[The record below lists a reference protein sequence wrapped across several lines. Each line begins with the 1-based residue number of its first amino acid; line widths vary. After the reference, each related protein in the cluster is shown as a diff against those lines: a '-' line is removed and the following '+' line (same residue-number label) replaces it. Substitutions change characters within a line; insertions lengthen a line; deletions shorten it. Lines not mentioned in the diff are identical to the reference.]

1 METAR
6 LIRAPTAVEQAQ
18 EAADTIAGFRQS
30 IETAAG
36 NVIELQH
43 SAIQVLL
50 DSAKELKDEVQ
61 RLRSEILLKNDE
73 CEELRRSSAA
83 LELRRA
89 KQDEKPEAQVV
100 LEQECKTGTEF
111 VERDSS
117 PGAREELPR
126 SMSALQQRG
135 VASDVNKKGAA
146 RIRGINFKARGKTWS
161 HQRVPPDDVGKE
173 GAVRVRGIYFYGT
186 KWPRWQ
192 VKMSDKPIRY
202 KYFPV
207 KAYLNDGRSF
217 DEAKKMALKAANKF
231 RLGQIASQLERAQGK
246 TCLLVYGNTQSI
258 RKRAQGT
265 QEDLSINNSADGNED
280 VRVDVC
286 RECAEPG
293 LLVLC
298 DGMNGACDYCSC
310 LTCAGLSDIPPGNW
324 FCRDCKRT
332 CTKCLR
338 ADSKEH

>member
-30 IETAAG
+30 IATAAG

-50 DSAKELKDEVQ
+50 DSAKELKAEVL

-89 KQDEKPEAQVV
+89 KQDEKPEAQVDLAKQLDSEIGQLRSNV

-111 VERDSS
+111 EERDSS

-161 HQRVPPDDVGKE
+161 HQRVPADDVDKE
-173 GAVRVRGIYFYGT
+173 GAVRIQGVCFYGT
-186 KWPRWQ
+186 RWPRWQ
-192 VKMSDKPIRY
+192 VKMSGKPIP
-202 KYFPV
+202 F
-207 KAYLNDGRSF
+207 
-217 DEAKKMALKAANKF
+217 
-231 RLGQIASQLERAQGK
+231 
-246 TCLLVYGNTQSI
+246 
-258 RKRAQGT
+258 
-265 QEDLSINNSADGNED
+265 
-280 VRVDVC
+280 
-286 RECAEPG
+286 
-293 LLVLC
+293 
-298 DGMNGACDYCSC
+298 
-310 LTCAGLSDIPPGNW
+310 
-324 FCRDCKRT
+324 
-332 CTKCLR
+332 
-338 ADSKEH
+338 